1 MIITAGTQHPDRPPA
16 SLRFMGL
23 NKITKQHH
31 MIITAGTQHPD
42 RLPASLRLTGLNKI
56 TTAEMRLADRTH
68 ASPRLMGDHR
78 LPAETE
84 FEGP

>member
-16 SLRFMGL
+16 SLRFM
-23 NKITKQHH
+23 
-31 MIITAGTQHPD
+31 
-42 RLPASLRLTGLNKI
+42 GLNKI

-78 LPAETE
+78 LPAKTE

>member
-1 MIITAGTQHPDRPPA
+1 MGMI
-16 SLRFMGL
+16 
-23 NKITKQHH
+23 KITKQHH

-42 RLPASLRLTGLNKI
+42 RLPASLRLTDPNKI